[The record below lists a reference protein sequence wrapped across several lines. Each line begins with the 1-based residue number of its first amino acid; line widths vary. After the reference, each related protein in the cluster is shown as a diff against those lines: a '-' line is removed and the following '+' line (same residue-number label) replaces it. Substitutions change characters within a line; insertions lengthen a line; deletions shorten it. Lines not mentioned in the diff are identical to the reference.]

1 MRSGM
6 TDSRPTSIEES
17 IINSIKEVNL
27 MRAGKLEKPTL
38 DSLFANIEVWVKED
52 NKDVQ
57 SNSNRTISTRC

>member
-38 DSLFANIEVWVKED
+38 DNLFANIEIWVKED

>member
-1 MRSGM
+1 MRSGI

-38 DSLFANIEVWVKED
+38 DNLFANIEIWVKED